1 LLKLESYYKITSRC
15 DRSWKVQ
22 FKTTLDSRSQLPRGD
37 KTPQFRPNQ
46 AVITEL
52 SPNWIGIQ
60 GKIAYEEAIAAFNT

>member
-1 LLKLESYYKITSRC
+1 
-15 DRSWKVQ
+15 
-22 FKTTLDSRSQLPRGD
+22 LDSRSQLPRGD